1 MDKMKS
7 DLRKEQILKVA
18 EKIFSM
24 NGYYETFVED
34 IIKEA
39 KVGKGTFYRYFK
51 SKEDIYITLLK
62 NILLGWEEHAF
73 INPVQLKSDNI
84 SDLFKELIKRSIK
97 FFAEN
102 YDLCN
107 IYLHVHRGGVAQI
120 FYPYINEFERK
131 MLEYITIYLQEG
143 IKLGF
148 VRSDLNIEL
157 TSNMIAGAY
166 LRVGYSYFVQK
177 KSRGRK
183 INIDDISDDFF
194 NFIMKGILINQ

>member
-1 MDKMKS
+1 MKG

-18 EKIFSM
+18 EKIFSL

-39 KVGKGTFYRYFK
+39 KIGKGTFYQYFK

-62 NILLGWEEHAF
+62 KVLLGWEEHAF
-73 INPVQLKSDNI
+73 INPVQLKSNNI
-84 SDLFKELIKRSIK
+84 SDLFKEIIKRSLE

-102 YDLCN
+102 DDLCN
-107 IYLHVHRGGVAQI
+107 IYLRVNRGHAQI
-120 FYPYINEFERK
+120 FKPYINKFE
-131 MLEYITIYLQEG
+131 MQMIEHITIYLQEG

-148 VRSDLNIEL
+148 VRKDLNVEL

-166 LRVGYSYFVQK
+166 LRVGYHYFVQN
-177 KSRGRK
+177 KSKGRK
-183 INIDDISDDFF
+183 INIDDISDGFF
-194 NFIMKGILINQ
+194 NFTMKGILINQ